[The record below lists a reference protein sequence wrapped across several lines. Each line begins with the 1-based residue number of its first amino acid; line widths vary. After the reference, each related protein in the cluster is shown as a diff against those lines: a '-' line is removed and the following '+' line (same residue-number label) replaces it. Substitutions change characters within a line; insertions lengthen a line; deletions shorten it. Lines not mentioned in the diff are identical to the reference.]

1 MSVSLFH
8 RSLLVSLQSLN
19 LLWVWIIAG
28 FIGVSFRSSSSS
40 SNYWNIFANIQFFHY
55 SKNSVKALYYL
66 TPVLSFVIL
75 YSFLP
80 HKELRFIFPAIPM
93 FTLFA
98 AVALNELLPSRS
110 ADLWFPL
117 SLLSN
122 DNKNENDYNEAVKKS
137 KKNDDDKTSNIAST
151 VSKKSVYHHL
161 IR

>member
-1 MSVSLFH
+1 M
-8 RSLLVSLQSLN
+8 SLQSLN

-28 FIGVSFRSSSSS
+28 FIGVSFCPNSS

-55 SKNSVKALYYL
+55 SKNRVKALYYL

-98 AVALNELLPSRS
+98 AVALNELLPCRS
-110 ADLWFPL
+110 TDLWFPL

-122 DNKNENDYNEAVKKS
+122 DNNNENDYNQKVKKS
-137 KKNDDDKTSNIAST
+137 KKNDDDKTSNVESSL
-151 VSKKSVYHHL
+151 SKKSVYHHL